1 MNILGNNK
9 KIETMGVNYIST
21 FINKHNLLQTYFDMN
36 DKTPLWDGEIHVLNS
51 PTDKKEGIVG
61 KVPVQIKTT
70 TQEKLISFPLSVKD
84 LNTYSNN
91 GGIVLFVVKLDKN
104 YNLLE
109 ICYKSLPPFSIKKIL
124 KQTKG
129 KNKKVQKIS
138 VKIHPLKEEKIYAIL
153 LDFIK
158 NSKKQISFVNNKPI
172 FIDEIID
179 KQPIKFGYFGQSPLD
194 IFEYQKEHDLFA
206 YVQDTNLGIEIP
218 LENPIKVI
226 SSYEETDLVFTI
238 GDEYVCDNITRH
250 FFPDDTVELHTES
263 GVVLSVE
270 KGQNHFRIEFSRP
283 DKLSQALKFMEGMKD
298 LLRKKY
304 IKLND
309 SKVEL
314 KTSLEELDPQRIN
327 KEFEELRHLSRVM
340 ADLGINKDIDLTLF
354 NEQSRRNLLM
364 LEKGLRKENIEL
376 DLFESTLIC
385 IKIANIHMIYLYN
398 HQSENS
404 GVIKDIFKEI
414 FWVKRCEDDKTP
426 NMTLFELL
434 DPTDWLLI
442 DNCNIQTVISSFQ
455 LLFDNQYLCTDNI
468 DSIISNIL
476 LAADLSLEDVKR
488 RRLLLDWAKQLSEW
502 EIQHFNQDISA
513 RIINLQ
519 IKERLLGLSESDNE
533 ELTQILIE
541 NNKNP
546 ERCFEASV
554 LLKSKKQA
562 DVYWNRINDSLKK
575 DIAETPIYNLY
586 LKL

>member
-1 MNILGNNK
+1 MLGNNK

-21 FINKHNLLQTYFDMN
+21 FINKHDLLQTYFDMN
-36 DKTPLWDGEIHVLNS
+36 DKTPLWDGEIHVLKS
-51 PTDKKEGIVG
+51 PTDKKEEIVG

-70 TQEKLISFPLSVKD
+70 TQEKLVSFPLSVKD

-109 ICYKSLPPFSIKKIL
+109 IYYKSLPPFSIKKLL
-124 KQTKG
+124 KQAKE
-129 KNKKVQKIS
+129 KNKNVRKIS
-138 VKIHPLKEEKIYAIL
+138 VKIHPLKKEKIYAIL

-172 FIDEIID
+172 FLDEIID
-179 KQPIKFGYFGQSPLD
+179 KQPITFGYFGQSPLD

-206 YVQDTNLGIEIP
+206 YIQDTNLGVEIP

-226 SSYEETDLVFTI
+226 SSYEKTDLVLTI
-238 GDEYVCDNITRH
+238 GDKYVCDNITRH
-250 FFPDDTVELHTES
+250 FLPDGTVELHTES

-270 KGQNHFRIEFSRP
+270 KGKRNLSIQFTRP
-283 DKLSQALKFMEGMKD
+283 NKLSKALKFMEGMKD
-298 LLRKKY
+298 LLNKKY
-304 IKLND
+304 IKLNNLKIE
-309 SKVEL
+309 SKA
-314 KTSLEELDPQRIN
+314 SLEELNPKRIN
-327 KEFEELRHLSRVM
+327 KEFEELKQLSRVM
-340 ADLGINKDIDLTLF
+340 AEIGINKDIDLTLF
-354 NEQSRRNLLM
+354 DERSRRNLII
-364 LEKGLRKENIEL
+364 LEKGIKKENVKL
-376 DLFESTLIC
+376 DLFESTLIR
-385 IKIANIHMIYLYN
+385 IKIANIHMIYIYN

-468 DSIISNIL
+468 DSIISNII
-476 LAADLSLEDVKR
+476 LAVDLSLEDANR
-488 RRLLLDWAKQLSEW
+488 HRLLLNWAQQLSEW
-502 EIQHFNQDISA
+502 KIQHFNQDISSK
-513 RIINLQ
+513 IINLQ

-541 NNKNP
+541 NNKDP

-586 LKL
+586 SKL

>member
-1 MNILGNNK
+1 MLGNNK

-21 FINKHNLLQTYFDMN
+21 FINKHDLLQTYFDMN
-36 DKTPLWDGEIHVLNS
+36 DKTPLWDGEIHVLKS
-51 PTDKKEGIVG
+51 PTDKKEEIVG

-70 TQEKLISFPLSVKD
+70 TQEKLVSFPLSVKD
-84 LNTYSNN
+84 LNIYSNN

-109 ICYKSLPPFSIKKIL
+109 IYYKSLPPFSIKKIL
-124 KQTKG
+124 KQAKE
-129 KNKKVQKIS
+129 KNKNGQKIS

-158 NSKKQISFVNNKPI
+158 NSKKQVSFVNNKPI
-172 FIDEIID
+172 FIDDIID
-179 KQPIKFGYFGQSPLD
+179 KQAITFDYFGQSPLD
-194 IFEYQKEHDLFA
+194 IFDYQEELDLFA

-226 SSYEETDLVFTI
+226 SSYEKTDLVLTI

-250 FFPDDTVELHTES
+250 FFPDGTVELHTES
-263 GVVLSVE
+263 GIVLSVE
-270 KGQNHFRIEFSRP
+270 KGKRNLSIQFTRP
-283 DKLSQALKFMEGMKD
+283 NKLSQALKFMEGMKD
-298 LLRKKY
+298 LLNKKY
-304 IKLND
+304 IKLNNMKIE
-309 SKVEL
+309 SKA
-314 KTSLEELDPQRIN
+314 SLEELNPQRIN
-327 KEFEELRHLSRVM
+327 KEFDELKQLSRVM
-340 ADLGINKDIDLTLF
+340 AEIGINKDIDLTLF
-354 NEQSRRNLLM
+354 DERSRRNLTI
-364 LEKGLRKENIEL
+364 LEKGIKKENVKL
-376 DLFESTLIC
+376 DLFESTLIR
-385 IKIANIHMIYLYN
+385 IKIANIHMIYIYN

-468 DSIISNIL
+468 DSIISNII
-476 LAADLSLEDVKR
+476 LAADLSLEDANR
-488 RRLLLDWAKQLSEW
+488 HRLLLDWAQQLSEW
-502 EIQHFNQDISA
+502 KIQHFNQDISSK
-513 RIINLQ
+513 IINLQ
-519 IKERLLGLSESDNE
+519 IKERFLELSESDNE

-554 LLKSKKQA
+554 LLKSKIQA
-562 DVYWNRINDSLKK
+562 DFYWNKMNDSLKR
-575 DIAETPIYNLY
+575 DIAATPIYNLY

>member
-1 MNILGNNK
+1 MLGNNK

-21 FINKHNLLQTYFDMN
+21 LINKHDLLQTYFDMN
-36 DKTPLWDGEIHVLNS
+36 DKTPLWDGEIHVLKS
-51 PTDKKEGIVG
+51 PTDKKEEIVG

-70 TQEKLISFPLSVKD
+70 TQEKLVSFPLSVKD
-84 LNTYSNN
+84 LNAYSNN

-109 ICYKSLPPFSIKKIL
+109 IYYKSLPPFSIKKIL
-124 KQTKG
+124 KQAKE
-129 KNKKVQKIS
+129 KNKNVQKIS

-158 NSKKQISFVNNKPI
+158 NSKKQVSFVNNKPI
-172 FIDEIID
+172 FIDDIID
-179 KQPIKFGYFGQSPLD
+179 KQTITFDYFGQSPLD
-194 IFEYQKEHDLFA
+194 IFDYQKEHDLFA

-226 SSYEETDLVFTI
+226 SSYEKTDLVLTI

-250 FFPDDTVELHTES
+250 FFPDGTVELHTES
-263 GVVLSVE
+263 GIVLSVE
-270 KGQNHFRIEFSRP
+270 KGKRNLSIQFTRP
-283 DKLSQALKFMEGMKD
+283 NKLSQALKFMEGMKD
-298 LLRKKY
+298 LLNKKY
-304 IKLND
+304 IKLNNLKIE
-309 SKVEL
+309 SKA
-314 KTSLEELDPQRIN
+314 SLEELNPQRIN
-327 KEFEELRHLSRVM
+327 KEFEELKQLSRVM
-340 ADLGINKDIDLTLF
+340 ADLGIDKDIDLTLF

-364 LEKGLRKENIEL
+364 LEKGLRKENVEL
-376 DLFESTLIC
+376 DLFESTLIR
-385 IKIANIHMIYLYN
+385 IKIANIHMIYIYN

-414 FWVKRCEDDKTP
+414 FWVKRCEDDKNP

-468 DSIISNIL
+468 DSIISNII
-476 LAADLSLEDVKR
+476 LAADLSLEDAKR
-488 RRLLLDWAKQLSEW
+488 RRLLLDWAQQLSEW
-502 EIQHFNQDISA
+502 KIQHFNQDISA

-562 DVYWNRINDSLKK
+562 DVYWNRINGSLKK

-586 LKL
+586 SKL

>member
-1 MNILGNNK
+1 MLGNNK

-21 FINKHNLLQTYFDMN
+21 FINKHDLLQTYFDMN
-36 DKTPLWDGEIHVLNS
+36 DKTPLWDGEIHVLKS
-51 PTDKKEGIVG
+51 PTDKKEEIAG

-70 TQEKLISFPLSVKD
+70 TQEKLVSFSLSVKD
-84 LNTYSNN
+84 LNIYSNN

-109 ICYKSLPPFSIKKIL
+109 ICYKSLPPFSIKKLL
-124 KQTKG
+124 KQAKE
-129 KNKKVQKIS
+129 KNKNVRKIS
-138 VKIHPLKEEKIYAIL
+138 VTIHQLKEEKIYAIL

-172 FIDEIID
+172 FLNEIID
-179 KQPIKFGYFGQSPLD
+179 KQPITFGYFGQSPLD

-206 YVQDTNLGIEIP
+206 YIQDTSLGVEIP

-226 SSYEETDLVFTI
+226 SSYEKTDLILTI
-238 GDEYVCDNITRH
+238 GDKYVCDNITRH
-250 FFPDDTVELHTES
+250 FLPDGTVELHAES

-270 KGQNHFRIEFSRP
+270 KGKRNLSIQFTRP
-283 DKLSQALKFMEGMKD
+283 NKLSKALKFMEGMKD
-298 LLRKKY
+298 LLNKKY
-304 IKLND
+304 IKLNNLKIE
-309 SKVEL
+309 SKA
-314 KTSLEELDPQRIN
+314 SLEELNPKRIN
-327 KEFEELRHLSRVM
+327 KEFEELKQLSRVM
-340 ADLGINKDIDLTLF
+340 AEIGINKDIDLTLF
-354 NEQSRRNLLM
+354 DERSRRNLTI
-364 LEKGLRKENIEL
+364 LEKGIKKENVKL
-376 DLFESTLIC
+376 DLFESRLIR

-476 LAADLSLEDVKR
+476 LATDLSLEDDKR

-586 LKL
+586 SKL